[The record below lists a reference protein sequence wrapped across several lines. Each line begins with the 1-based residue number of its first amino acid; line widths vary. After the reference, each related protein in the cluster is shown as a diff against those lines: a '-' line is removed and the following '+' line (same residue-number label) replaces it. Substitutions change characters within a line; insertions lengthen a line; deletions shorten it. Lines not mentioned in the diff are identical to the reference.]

1 MPKLVWWRVNNL
13 VNNMNDSI
21 GGQNVS
27 GSDPRTV
34 GHHHLRRVDDDDDQ
48 VDRFDYIMNAGN
60 CIV

>member
-1 MPKLVWWRVNNL
+1 MNN
-13 VNNMNDSI
+13 SI
-21 GGQNVS
+21 CGENVS